1 MDKFIYYLAIFF
13 LYINCFTCLSMKI
26 YPSVI
31 YPVKSGI
38 GCVISSLGIVRI
50 GIYVID
56 PFLPVTLPALS

>member
-1 MDKFIYYLAIFF
+1 
-13 LYINCFTCLSMKI
+13 MKI

-38 GCVISSLGIVRI
+38 GCVISSLGMVKM

-56 PFLPVTLPALS
+56 PFGPYTLPALS

>member
-1 MDKFIYYLAIFF
+1 
-13 LYINCFTCLSMKI
+13 MKI

-38 GCVISSLGIVRI
+38 GCVISSFGKVKI

-56 PFLPVTLPALS
+56 PYFPSTLPALS